1 MEEIQEQIEGV
12 EDEAVI
18 VKDLYDLIEKY
29 QVPTSP
35 EDLAVYQVGGQ
46 TQMHWNASKTH
57 NKLANTLLRL
67 ALHCGHLLPSLDIL
81 YVHVHGHVHVH
92 NYVCTYFLGTRFN

>member
-29 QVPTSP
+29 QVPTPP
-35 EDLAVYQVGGQ
+35 EDLAVYQVQGQTHMYGLDSYIYVRGQ
-46 TQMHWNASKTH
+46 TQYVLEHIQNSGAAS
-57 NKLANTLLRL
+57 ALLRPPM
-67 ALHCGHLLPSLDIL
+67 HCGHLLFYLAMS
-81 YVHVHGHVHVH
+81 YQVHIFGHKV
-92 NYVCTYFLGTRFN
+92 